1 MWTMDSAKSAHLM
14 QVVYSLVL
22 GGSERLA
29 CDLALRLDP
38 RRNRSSICALAHG
51 GPLAGTLHNAA
62 IPFHIIGCG
71 PGFQWRVVPKLY
83 RLFRD
88 NKVDVVQTHH
98 LKQLVYSAIGAR
110 LAGAAL
116 VHVEHE
122 HFSLRPPRARWLLRL
137 MAPLCH
143 HIVAIGDDVKT
154 FLVNGVGLPAAR
166 ITVIPN
172 GVDVARYQP
181 EPRRARDALGLR
193 PHHRLI
199 GHVARLEPE
208 KDQVSLL
215 QAFRTVA
222 DAHPDVRLVIVGD
235 GSQRREL
242 ERAATELGVEGRV
255 DFLGVREDVPDL
267 LPHFDVFVLSSS
279 SEGLPLS
286 ILEAMA
292 CARPV
297 VATAVGEISRVV
309 TNGVTG
315 MTVPPG
321 NAPALAHAMSMVLDR
336 PAWAA
341 AMGAAARRLVESA
354 YSLTRVVEQYQ
365 ALYASVYAAR
375 GYDLPTLADSDI
387 TPPRTR

>member
-1 MWTMDSAKSAHLM
+1 
-14 QVVYSLVL
+14 
-22 GGSERLA
+22 
-29 CDLALRLDP
+29 
-38 RRNRSSICALAHG
+38 
-51 GPLAGTLHNAA
+51 
-62 IPFHIIGCG
+62 
-71 PGFQWRVVPKLY
+71 
-83 RLFRD
+83 
-88 NKVDVVQTHH
+88 
-98 LKQLVYSAIGAR
+98 
-110 LAGAAL
+110 
-116 VHVEHE
+116 
-122 HFSLRPPRARWLLRL
+122 

-181 EPRRARDALGLR
+181 EPRRARDTLGLQ

-321 NAPALAHAMSMVLDR
+321 NAPALAHAMSMMLDR

-375 GYDLPTLADSDI
+375 GYDLPTLGDSDI